1 MKNIDF
7 LPEIYRERAASR
19 QAYVW
24 WGVVVGIF
32 SLAISLTL
40 GAQYLL
46 KRSVRHQI
54 EQLAPDYQAAQH
66 KAQHLA
72 DLQSQI
78 KSAGHWASLVTYL
91 EHPWPRSQLL
101 AVVVQPLPETVHLT
115 QLILVE
121 EEQARPAANPALGG
135 RRAARDQPQEEDR
148 RSPAQRDLDTLRSAH
163 MYKRPV
169 IEVTGSVTDV
179 SDLHD
184 YVADLARL
192 PLVSK
197 AQIKSLESA
206 ATNRSQPTQFTLRL
220 VFASGHAQPEFAD
233 PGNVV
238 ADRDRPPLRIA
249 DRDRSAPQV
258 AQREE
263 LP

>member
-32 SLAISLTL
+32 SLAICLTL

-54 EQLAPDYQAAQH
+54 EQLAPDYQAAQQ

-72 DLQSQI
+72 ELQTRI

-101 AVVVQPLPETVHLT
+101 AVVVHPLPETVHLT

-121 EEQARPAANPALGG
+121 EEQSRPAAKPALGG
-135 RRAARDQPQEEDR
+135 RRAARDPSQEEDH
-148 RSPAQRDLDTLRSAH
+148 RSPAQRDLDALRAAH

-184 YVADLARL
+184 YVADLAQL

-206 ATNRSQPTQFTLRL
+206 ATNHSQPTQFTLRL
-220 VFASGHAQPEFAD
+220 VFVSGHAQPDFAD

-249 DRDRSAPQV
+249 DRDRSAPQM

-263 LP
+263 SP

>member
-1 MKNIDF
+1 
-7 LPEIYRERAASR
+7 
-19 QAYVW
+19 
-24 WGVVVGIF
+24 
-32 SLAISLTL
+32 
-40 GAQYLL
+40 
-46 KRSVRHQI
+46 
-54 EQLAPDYQAAQH
+54 
-66 KAQHLA
+66 
-72 DLQSQI
+72 
-78 KSAGHWASLVTYL
+78 
-91 EHPWPRSQLL
+91 
-101 AVVVQPLPETVHLT
+101 VVVQPLPETVHLT

-135 RRAARDQPQEEDR
+135 RRAARDQPREEDR